1 MRLSVRDG
9 KPMERGCQE
18 GYAVGEIS
26 LHSELFSICFLP
38 LLPALETR
46 GMSAGFAANAFLPS
60 D

>member
-1 MRLSVRDG
+1 
-9 KPMERGCQE
+9 MERGCKE

-46 GMSAGFAANAFLPS
+46 GMSAGFADNAFLLS